1 MSLSALFNRQLDRP
15 GAGGDLEGLAPAGGA
30 PNGQPPAPAEPPVV
44 GAFITEQSLTSFAGA
59 TGAISV
65 IWGTIKV
72 LMPAIALNTTLS
84 MWIGF
89 GISVAVGMLIF
100 SINIT
105 DPQTQPTPRQKAIGF
120 GIAVLNSLVLF
131 MASFGAT
138 TLVAAQ
144 TAAAT
149 GG

>member
-15 GAGGDLEGLAPAGGA
+15 DTRGGLESLTTADGA
-30 PNGQPPAPAEPPVV
+30 PGGQPPAPAEPPVV

-65 IWGTIKV
+65 IWGTLKALV
-72 LMPAIALNTTLS
+72 PAVTQAPAISL
-84 MWIGF
+84 WIGF
-89 GISVAVGMLIF
+89 GISIVVGMLIYW
-100 SINIT
+100 INIT
-105 DPQTQPTPRQKAIGF
+105 DPQTKPTPRQKAIGF

-138 TLVAAQ
+138 TLVAR
-144 TAAAT
+144 
-149 GG
+149 